1 MKLVKILYKAC
12 VGFSELKISLLLN
25 EDECIKECK
34 RVYPT
39 LKIFIN
45 NLKDK
50 IDEIGNLIEKY
61 SNDEK
66 IAYEEKVNE
75 KYIENITKKY
85 FSRRKG
91 VIKMKLEA
99 RNLLEEKLF
108 ELKQIM
114 FDMFT
119 NEYNS
124 KFCKRDYAT
133 LNDTIEQ
140 YKNVIDDID
149 SIIEKYC

>member
-25 EDECIKECK
+25 EQECIKECK
-34 RVYPT
+34 RDYPT

-50 IDEIGNLIEKY
+50 IDEIENLIEKY

-75 KYIENITKKY
+75 KYIEKITKN
-85 FSRRKG
+85 
-91 VIKMKLEA
+91 ILA
-99 RNLLEEKLF
+99 DEK
-108 ELKQIM
+108 E
-114 FDMFT
+114 
-119 NEYNS
+119 
-124 KFCKRDYAT
+124 
-133 LNDTIEQ
+133 
-140 YKNVIDDID
+140 
-149 SIIEKYC
+149 

>member
-50 IDEIGNLIEKY
+50 IDEIENLIEKY
-61 SNDEK
+61 YNDEK
-66 IAYEEKVNE
+66 IDS
-75 KYIENITKKY
+75 I
-85 FSRRKG
+85 
-91 VIKMKLEA
+91 
-99 RNLLEEKLF
+99 EKLVGKYV
-108 ELKQIM
+108 E
-114 FDMFT
+114 
-119 NEYNS
+119 
-124 KFCKRDYAT
+124 
-133 LNDTIEQ
+133 
-140 YKNVIDDID
+140 
-149 SIIEKYC
+149 SIIETIEKE

>member
-25 EDECIKECK
+25 EQECIKECK

-50 IDEIGNLIEKY
+50 IDEIENLIEKY

-66 IAYEEKVNE
+66 IDYEEKVNE
-75 KYIENITKKY
+75 KYIENITKN
-85 FSRRKG
+85 
-91 VIKMKLEA
+91 ILA
-99 RNLLEEKLF
+99 EEK
-108 ELKQIM
+108 E
-114 FDMFT
+114 
-119 NEYNS
+119 
-124 KFCKRDYAT
+124 
-133 LNDTIEQ
+133 
-140 YKNVIDDID
+140 
-149 SIIEKYC
+149 

>member
-1 MKLVKILYKAC
+1 
-12 VGFSELKISLLLN
+12 
-25 EDECIKECK
+25 
-34 RVYPT
+34 
-39 LKIFIN
+39 
-45 NLKDK
+45 
-50 IDEIGNLIEKY
+50 
-61 SNDEK
+61 
-66 IAYEEKVNE
+66 
-75 KYIENITKKY
+75 
-85 FSRRKG
+85 
-91 VIKMKLEA
+91 MKLEA